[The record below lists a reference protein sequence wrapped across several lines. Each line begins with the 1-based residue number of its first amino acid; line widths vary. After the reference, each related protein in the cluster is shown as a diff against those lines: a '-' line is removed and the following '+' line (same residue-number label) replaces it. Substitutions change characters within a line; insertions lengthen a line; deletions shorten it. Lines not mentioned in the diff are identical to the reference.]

1 LDKQKIIKKCN
12 RVRSIFLNLILSGS
26 KYHLG
31 GSLSCIDI
39 LCTLVYN
46 NFINFEQNRFKNF
59 ILSKGHALGIFH
71 SILIEKKI
79 LTSKELIKQKKN
91 FVIGN
96 QLDIFYPK
104 KKMFAWNSGSLGHSL
119 GLCIGIA
126 LVGKKKVWTI
136 IGDAEFD
143 EGSIWEALFYIS
155 DKKIKNI
162 IIIVDNNKV
171 SASSVIEYK
180 KILDLNFLKKLDINI
195 EKINGH
201 DLNKLSY
208 CFKKVSNL
216 NKSSLIIC
224 ETIKGKGIKEIENN
238 LKFSHHMPSNEIIKK
253 YVEN

>member
-1 LDKQKIIKKCN
+1 MVKQKIIKKCN
-12 RVRSIFLNLILSGS
+12 KVRSIFLNLILSGS

-31 GSLSCIDI
+31 GSLSCLDI
-39 LCTLVYN
+39 LCTLVYEK
-46 NFINFEQNRFKNF
+46 FINFKQNEIKNF

-71 SILIEKKI
+71 SILIEKKLI
-79 LTSKELIKQKKN
+79 TNKELIKQKKN
-91 FVIGN
+91 YEIGN

-119 GLCIGIA
+119 GICIGIA
-126 LVGKKKVWTI
+126 LVAKKKVWTI

-162 IIIVDNNKV
+162 IIIVDKNNV

-195 EKINGH
+195 EKIDGH
-201 DLNKLSY
+201 NVNKLSS
-208 CFKKVSNL
+208 CFKKINKL
-216 NKSSLIIC
+216 NKSSLVIC

-253 YVEN
+253 YV

>member
-1 LDKQKIIKKCN
+1 MGKQKIIKKCN
-12 RVRSIFLNLILSGS
+12 KVRSIFLNLILSGS

-31 GSLSCIDI
+31 GSLSCLDI
-39 LCTLVYN
+39 LCTLVYEK
-46 NFINFEQNRFKNF
+46 FINFKQNGIKNF

-71 SILIEKKI
+71 SILIEKR
-79 LTSKELIKQKKN
+79 LFTSKELIKQKKN
-91 FVIGN
+91 YLIGN
-96 QLDIFYPK
+96 QLDIFHPK

-119 GLCIGIA
+119 GICIGIA
-126 LVGKKKVWTI
+126 LVTKKKIWTI

-162 IIIVDNNKV
+162 IVIVDKNNV

-195 EKINGH
+195 EKIDGH
-201 DLNKLSY
+201 NVDRLSN
-208 CFKKVSNL
+208 CFKKINKL

-253 YVEN
+253 YV